1 MLEQHYTDVKIMDSN
16 VENVCKALKKREEK
30 GMNTYGVSTDR
41 TDLTTEEWLQH
52 LQEELMDACVYIEK
66 LKREFQSIPK
76 VDEGNYEYM
85 PRTKQRTVSIED
97 FQNELHGPGPVS
109 YTHLTLPTSD
119 LV

>member
-76 VDEGNYEYM
+76 VDEGNYEYL
-85 PRTKQRTVSIED
+85 PSSENCHDGYRTVSIED
-97 FQNELHGPGPVS
+97 FQNELHGPGP
-109 YTHLTLPTSD
+109 D
-119 LV
+119 EEK

>member
-76 VDEGNYEYM
+76 QYNSSDLIH
-85 PRTKQRTVSIED
+85 T
-97 FQNELHGPGPVS
+97 
-109 YTHLTLPTSD
+109 LTLVPHPQKFVHTSQPHN
-119 LV
+119 

>member
-1 MLEQHYTDVKIMDSN
+1 VDSN

-76 VDEGNYEYM
+76 VDEGNYEYL
-85 PRTKQRTVSIED
+85 PSSENCHDGYRTVSIED
-97 FQNELHGPGPVS
+97 FQNELHGPGP
-109 YTHLTLPTSD
+109 D
-119 LV
+119 EEK

>member
-52 LQEELMDACVYIEK
+52 LQEELMDAILYIQTAQEELKEFLDEK
-66 LKREFQSIPK
+66 E
-76 VDEGNYEYM
+76 
-85 PRTKQRTVSIED
+85 T
-97 FQNELHGPGPVS
+97 
-109 YTHLTLPTSD
+109 
-119 LV
+119 

>member
-66 LKREFQSIPK
+66 LKHETLFSGT
-76 VDEGNYEYM
+76 DEGNYEYM

-97 FQNELHGPGPVS
+97 FQNELHGPGP
-109 YTHLTLPTSD
+109 D
-119 LV
+119 EEK